1 MINDAIPVRRRRT
14 RPKAAPRPMS
24 VRVRRGAALAA
35 RPVRRLVK
43 SMRSLPRGYKGVERP
58 PRWHRGRAQIGVARV
73 VTYVGAAAL
82 ALLVLRS
89 AIVVFGGKPD
99 RFPFGFDPDG
109 GCEDIGYSCGVANSV
124 LITFLTLAFA
134 AAAFLLWRMGRVHR
148 PYVKRARTETK
159 DLVPTAGT
167 ILDKVVGRDE
177 ICNVIM
183 DDLRV
188 RDGRRP
194 HVLLGGVGVGK
205 TAVLYELTRR
215 LASNGAVPVPIR
227 LRDAQ
232 DGGIDFETLAKEHFI
247 AEVSTASVS
256 DAEAERVWRELRKD
270 DQIVVLADGLEEAL
284 DDEDGRANGRTRASD
299 ASRDNLIHLAMRDA
313 RRAKLPLVVA
323 SRPHDALVGLD
334 AAIVELED
342 LGEEAAIE
350 YIEHG
355 APGHD
360 AHRLD
365 WVIETA
371 EVTDTPL
378 FLEIARQLHREG
390 LLVHARPRRGNG
402 ADPTE
407 PSETVDS
414 WELER
419 AARGLDTRGVDR
431 ASLRL
436 RLLETWTAGLI
447 AGHFESQLP
456 LTRSIRR
463 VTVETLAA
471 LACMGLKRDKL
482 EVAFKELLVRADSDR
497 LRYQSML
504 DDLQASIVK
513 AKECELAGSK
523 RVPISIERELRLA
536 AARGLQLGLVEPL
549 HHGVRFPH
557 SVLQA
562 YFASRAIGKV
572 IEHDPGYLPEALKH
586 ASRELLI
593 ALVMYSRRRD
603 PERAAVISTITK
615 QLRTAARNGGL
626 SHAKAIDTLVAALE
640 VDSVAD
646 RPQHRVIAA
655 ELAKSWQQVSDDR
668 TVEESK
674 LRAIARFGETA
685 RTIADL
691 DRPRVR
697 PAYAELFEIARTDL
711 GYRIRLAAAQELGAG
726 GDAAFSSLTNGKA
739 DRLAPPADGT
749 WEKERSHREHAVR
762 AWLAPML
769 AGSTDRCAQDA
780 QENLRNWLR
789 RVSAEDGQP
798 LPLSLQVAL
807 AQGFKLAANRRPDHP
822 FARRESRDYLMQAA
836 SEMLKAS
843 TFWFTRLTLLHAHC
857 LWELPELPT
866 REGDLE
872 EKAGSRP
879 WRKRKEPSRRA
890 SDPSALVTHWLAT
903 DDSEPEHPF
912 LAEAR
917 ELAIFALEKRQPE
930 RFLWIDESGVVTKI
944 GARPPRSDAVRKHN
958 LWIPPSVGW
967 SALHPRAQKLVADV
981 LLLLNLIERDGKPVE
996 REQRMRR
1003 ATRNDLPPCLS
1014 GEREF
1019 LAPSHTVGMVKQPAS
1034 GTSCKDECPFDLCPY
1049 PPKGKQP
1056 YRVELSEAFC
1066 RRQQVLLGRWWRV
1079 WPRRT
1084 ASWQGALPG
1093 DLKRFWKAME
1103 QRARR

>member
-1 MINDAIPVRRRRT
+1 MIDDAMPAPRRRT
-14 RPKAAPRPMS
+14 RPKAAPRPLG
-24 VRVRRGAALAA
+24 VRVRRGAALAG
-35 RPVRRLVK
+35 RPARRLVK
-43 SMRSLPRGYKGVERP
+43 SVRSLPRGYKGVERP
-58 PRWHRGRAQIGVARV
+58 PRWHRGRAQTGVVRV
-73 VTYVGAAAL
+73 VTYIGAAAL

-89 AIVVFGGKPD
+89 VIVVFGGRPD

-109 GCEDIGYSCGVANSV
+109 GCRDIGYSCSVANSI

-134 AAAFLLWRMGRVHR
+134 GAAFLLWRLGRVRR
-148 PYVKRARTETK
+148 PYVNRARTETK

-167 ILDKVVGRDE
+167 ILGKVVGRDE
-177 ICNVIM
+177 VCNVIM
-183 DDLRV
+183 DDLRA
-188 RDGRRP
+188 REGRRP
-194 HVLLGGVGVGK
+194 HVLLGGVGIGK

-232 DGGIDFETLAKEHFI
+232 RGIDFEALAKRHFI
-247 AEVSTASVS
+247 AEVATASIS

-284 DDEDGRANGRTRASD
+284 DDADARANGRTRTSD

-313 RRAKLPLVVA
+313 RRDKLPLVVA

-355 APGHD
+355 ASGHD

-371 EVTDTPL
+371 EVTETPL
-378 FLEIARQLHREG
+378 FLEIARQLHRGG
-390 LLVHARPRRGNG
+390 LLVHAGPRRRR
-402 ADPTE
+402 ASE
-407 PSETVDS
+407 PSAPSDMADS
-414 WELER
+414 PELER
-419 AARGLDTRGVDR
+419 AARGLDTRDVDR

-447 AGHFESQLP
+447 DGHFDSQLP
-456 LTRSIRR
+456 MTRSIRR
-463 VTVETLAA
+463 LTVETLAA

-482 EVAFKELLVRADSDR
+482 EVGFDELLVPVATGR
-497 LRYQSML
+497 LRYQSL
-504 DDLQASIVK
+504 VDELQANVVK
-513 AKECELAGSK
+513 TKECALPGSK
-523 RVPISIERELRLA
+523 SVPVSIERELRLA

-549 HHGVRFPH
+549 RDGVRFPH
-557 SVLQA
+557 SILQA
-562 YFASRAIGKV
+562 YFASRVIGKV
-572 IEHDPGYLPEALKH
+572 IEQDPDYLPDALNH

-593 ALVMYSRRRD
+593 ALVMFARRRD
-603 PERAAVISTITK
+603 PERAGVVSTITT
-615 QLRTAARNGGL
+615 QLRVAARDGWL

-640 VDSVAD
+640 VDSVVD
-646 RPQHRVIAA
+646 RPQHRAIAT
-655 ELAKSWQQVSDDR
+655 ELAKSWQPVSDDR

-674 LRAIARFGETA
+674 LRALARFGDSA
-685 RTIADL
+685 RTIADHPN
-691 DRPRVR
+691 PRAR
-697 PAYAELFEIARTDL
+697 PAYRELFEIARTDL

-726 GDAAFSSLTNGKA
+726 GDAAFSSLSDGRANH
-739 DRLAPPADGT
+739 LAPPVDGR
-749 WEKERSHREHAVR
+749 WEQERAHREFAVR

-769 AGSTDRCAQDA
+769 AGSTDHRAQDA
-780 QENLRNWLR
+780 RDNLRSWLR
-789 RVSAEDGQP
+789 RVSGDEGKP
-798 LPLSLQVAL
+798 LPVSLQVAL
-807 AQGFKLAANRRPDHP
+807 AQGFKHAANRRPDHP

-843 TFWFTRLTLLHAHC
+843 TFWFTRLTLLHAQC
-857 LWELPELPT
+857 LWALPELPT
-866 REGDLE
+866 RDGDVE
-872 EKAGSRP
+872 ENARGRL
-879 WRKRKEPSRRA
+879 RRNRNEPPRRA
-890 SDPSALVTHWLAT
+890 SDPEALVAHWLAC
-903 DDSEPEHPF
+903 DHREPEHPF

-917 ELAIFALEKRQPE
+917 DLAILALEKRQPE

-944 GARPPRSDAVRKHN
+944 GSRPPGSDAVRKHT

-981 LLLLNLIERDGKPVE
+981 LLLLNLIERDGEPVE

-1014 GEREF
+1014 GAREF

-1049 PPKGKQP
+1049 PPKGTQP

-1093 DLKRFWKAME
+1093 DLKRFWQAME